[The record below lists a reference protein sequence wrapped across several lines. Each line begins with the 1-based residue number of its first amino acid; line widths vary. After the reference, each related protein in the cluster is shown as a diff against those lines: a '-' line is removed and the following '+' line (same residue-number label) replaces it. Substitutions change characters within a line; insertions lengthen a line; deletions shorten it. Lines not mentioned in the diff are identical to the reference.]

1 MFIRHIPSC
10 SSHDYCIIGVDRYGI
25 IRSLSLPN
33 LSAVTRRSARE
44 YFENSWTLFETLFA
58 GLKGDE
64 PFYRPPVHGLRHPQ
78 IFYYGHTA
86 CLYINKLRVSGVLSK
101 PVNAY
106 FESIFEV
113 GVDEM
118 LWDDMH
124 KNDMV
129 WPTVSEVHEYR
140 KKVYQTVVEAITN
153 HPSLDDSSG
162 PVRVDQNHPMW
173 ALYMGFEHERIHL
186 ETSSVLF
193 RETPIHLVQTPKN
206 FPTLHPS
213 AKRRTRSYHPAPGKD
228 YPLNGLITVSNGST
242 DMEITL
248 GKPPAFPSYGWDNE
262 YGTRTLSVPTF
273 AASQFKISNGEFY
286 EFVADGAGYRNRE
299 YWCDDGWAWRAHR
312 NMKWPFFWEQN
323 GPAGSHQYKLRTIF
337 EVIDMQWDW
346 PVDVNYYEAKAFC
359 NWKSKKDF
367 GQDSSRSYRILTE
380 AEHHAIRPQDHNLD
394 AARLHVEADRVMS
407 NSGQQFPLGNN
418 GANLNLAFSS
428 QSPVNYYPPSHTGHH
443 DVTGNVWEWTEDVSL
458 SIP

>member
-193 RETPIHLVQTPKN
+193 RETPIHLVQTPKTYSLVN
-206 FPTLHPS
+206 
-213 AKRRTRSYHPAPGKD
+213 
-228 YPLNGLITVSNGST
+228 VS
-242 DMEITL
+242 
-248 GKPPAFPSYGWDNE
+248 
-262 YGTRTLSVPTF
+262 
-273 AASQFKISNGEFY
+273 
-286 EFVADGAGYRNRE
+286 
-299 YWCDDGWAWRAHR
+299 
-312 NMKWPFFWEQN
+312 
-323 GPAGSHQYKLRTIF
+323 
-337 EVIDMQWDW
+337 
-346 PVDVNYYEAKAFC
+346 
-359 NWKSKKDF
+359 
-367 GQDSSRSYRILTE
+367 
-380 AEHHAIRPQDHNLD
+380 
-394 AARLHVEADRVMS
+394 
-407 NSGQQFPLGNN
+407 
-418 GANLNLAFSS
+418 
-428 QSPVNYYPPSHTGHH
+428 GHH
-443 DVTGNVWEWTEDVSL
+443 CDSTTTATTTTTTKPSTSFYKYDFL
-458 SIP
+458 HFTCR